1 MMKTKI
7 TALITALMML
17 INIGAFAAFD
27 DINVNTGVGNA
38 VKQLVQLGIINGYPD
53 GTFRP
58 EDTLTRGQFAKI
70 AVCMLG
76 EEQQAQSRSANA
88 IFSDVPTDHWAS
100 GYINYIAEHQII
112 NGYPD
117 GTFGAEDTINYAQV
131 LTILIR
137 LLGYTGE
144 DVAYKWPDGYIS
156 KAQSLG
162 ITSGI
167 SFGTYENITR
177 GNAAYVIY
185 NTLLADKKEGSS
197 LSLLS
202 SSSVKDVVIYADNS
216 INASLAIGNIETTN
230 GVYKLADNSNITSEV
245 YGRLGTL
252 YLDGEKRATAFVPE
266 NETVRSVTL
275 SSATVSGDGKR
286 VEIGFTENT
295 AAKSESLSGS
305 APVYYEGKASTLSQS
320 AAKIEP
326 GSEALLLY
334 ANDGSFA
341 RMYLKESTLSGP
353 RTVAT
358 GYSQIYSFF
367 NIVNSTAMKVI
378 RDGKNASLS
387 EIQAYDVV
395 YYMAG
400 NNTLYAYTDKASGV
414 YEEAYPLKS
423 NVTSVKVGGKEY
435 PLATQT
441 AIGKMN
447 TSDGAFEL
455 GDRVTLLFG
464 RNGEVVDVVNLAA
477 VGSLDL
483 VVLTKSYKE
492 VSQETDT
499 LGKTTNYITVVL
511 PDGGEVTYEAD
522 RDYSDYVGNVM
533 KVKYE
538 NDVAKLTVVPHTN
551 IYGKFDSSIP
561 SLGEYWLSENC
572 AILELVKNSAGG
584 ATVKKIELRD
594 IVTDSLTKNQVIH
607 AEMSGALKDIT
618 FLYVTDVTKTD
629 ADFGVVT
636 EVNNNKYT
644 ILIGEKTTQ
653 IETAVKLERGCGVEI
668 QQTSDGQIAKRLTNV
683 GTASKIEGYSG
694 GRIRING
701 KNYILSDYVKVY
713 GGTYAN
719 TYTSMSLSEL
729 ANGDNIQHVTLYSDR
744 SLSSGGIVRVIVV
757 KTKN

>member
-117 GTFGAEDTINYAQV
+117 GTFGAEDTINYAQA

-216 INASLAIGNIETTN
+216 INASLAIGNIETTS

-286 VEIGFTENT
+286 VEIGFTENGV
-295 AAKSESLSGS
+295 AKSESLSGS

-320 AAKIEP
+320 AAKLEP

-353 RTVAT
+353 RNVAT

-483 VVLTKSYKE
+483 VVLTKSYRE

-533 KVKYE
+533 KVNYE

-551 IYGKFDSSIP
+551 IYGEFDSSIP

-644 ILIGEKTTQ
+644 VLIGEKTTQ

>member
-1 MMKTKI
+1 MMKIKI
-7 TALITALMML
+7 TAIITALMMFV
-17 INIGAFAAFD
+17 NIGAFAAFED
-27 DINVNTGVGNA
+27 TDVNTGVGNA

-58 EDTLTRGQFAKI
+58 QETLTRGQFAKI

-76 EEQQAQSRSANA
+76 EEQQAASRSANA
-88 IFSDVPTDHWAS
+88 IFSDVPTKHWAS
-100 GYINYIAEHQII
+100 GYINYIAERQII

-117 GTFGAEDTINYAQV
+117 GTFGAEDTINYAQAI
-131 LTILIR
+131 TILIR

-144 DVAYKWPDGYIS
+144 DVAYKWPDGYIT

-162 ITSGI
+162 ITNGI

-202 SSSVKDVVIYADNS
+202 SSSVKDIVIYGDNS

-230 GVYKLADNSNITSEV
+230 GVYKLADNSNITPEV

-275 SSATVSGDGKR
+275 SSAAVSGDGRR
-286 VEIGFTENT
+286 VEIGFTENGT
-295 AAKSESLSGS
+295 VKAESLPAN
-305 APVYYEGKASTLSQS
+305 APLYCEGKASTLSQGV
-320 AAKIEP
+320 AKLEA
-326 GSEALLLY
+326 GSEALLVY
-334 ANDGSFA
+334 ATDASFA

-353 RTVAT
+353 RTVTA

-367 NIVNSTAMKVI
+367 SIVNSGTMKVI
-378 RDGKNASLS
+378 RDGRNASLS
-387 EIQAYDVV
+387 EIQAYDIV
-395 YYMAG
+395 YYIAG
-400 NNTLYAYTDKASGV
+400 NNTLYAYTDKVSGA
-414 YEEAYPLKS
+414 YEEAYPFKS

-435 PLATQT
+435 PLSTQT
-441 AIGKMN
+441 AIRKMN
-447 TSDGAFEL
+447 TSEGAFEL
-455 GDRVTLLFG
+455 GERVTLLFG
-464 RNGEVVDVVNLAA
+464 RDGEVVDVVNLAA

-499 LGKTTNYITVVL
+499 LGKTTNYITVIL

-551 IYGKFDSSIP
+551 IYGEFDSSIP
-561 SLGEYWLSENC
+561 SLGGYWLSENC
-572 AILELVKNSAGG
+572 AILELVENSSGG

-594 IVTDSLTKNQVIH
+594 IITDSLTKNQVIH
-607 AEMSGALKDIT
+607 AETSGALSDIT

-636 EVNNNKYT
+636 EVNKNKYT
-644 ILIGEKTTQ
+644 VLIGDKTTQ
-653 IETAVKLERGCGVEI
+653 IETAVKLERGCAVEI
-668 QQTSDGQIAKRLTNV
+668 QQTSGGQIAKRLTNV
-683 GTASKIEGYSG
+683 GSASKIEGYRGS
-694 GRIRING
+694 RIRVNG

-719 TYTSMSLSEL
+719 NYTSMSVSEL
-729 ANGDNIQHVTLYSDR
+729 TDGDNIQNITLYSDR
-744 SLSSGGIVRVIVV
+744 SLSSGGIVRVIIV